1 MNDEEVSTA
10 VVANVYD
17 HLKWMILTIVDLPQP
32 SLPFI
37 NRIRTAKIPGDPEET
52 SPHQGPPLSAAEQTA
67 SESSPSKSRRI
78 RKDSM
83 ENLESDPWASPALH
97 KGHTHTVENE
107 ATPST
112 NRVTAARPIS
122 TGLGGTT
129 RTTSTFTTHGD
140 DRSSVQIE
148 DTERASRSQPDGNGT
163 GWGSYGNSGDGFTS
177 GGPAGIGA
185 EGFATSRDGQG
196 MHPGS
201 AIGRSLGGGRTISR
215 GVEETVNVNLL
226 PDKEGMFLFQHRN
239 YEVKSARRASSVV
252 RRYSDF
258 VWLLDCLHK
267 RYPFRQLPLLP
278 PKRVA
283 GKMILS

>member
-1 MNDEEVSTA
+1 MV
-10 VVANVYD
+10 
-17 HLKWMILTIVDLPQP
+17 LTIVDLPQP

-37 NRIRTAKIPGDPEET
+37 NRLKTAKIPGDPEET
-52 SPHQGPPLSAAEQTA
+52 SPHQGPSLSATKQT
-67 SESSPSKSRRI
+67 SPESSPSKSRRL

-83 ENLESDPWASPALH
+83 ENLDSDPWGSPALH
-97 KGHTHTVENE
+97 KGHTHAVENE

-112 NRVTAARPIS
+112 NGVTAARPIS
-122 TGLGGTT
+122 TGLGGAT

-148 DTERASRSQPDGNGT
+148 DTDQASRSQPDGNGA
-163 GWGSYGNSGDGFTS
+163 GWGSYGNTGDGFAS
-177 GGPAGIGA
+177 GEPTGIGA
-185 EGFATSRDGQG
+185 DGYTASRDGQG

-201 AIGRSLGGGRTISR
+201 AIGRSLGGGRTTNR
-215 GVEETVNVNLL
+215 GVEETVTVNLL

-239 YEVKSARRASSVV
+239 YEVKSARRSSSVV

-283 GKMILS
+283 GKTILS

>member
-1 MNDEEVSTA
+1 MF
-10 VVANVYD
+10 
-17 HLKWMILTIVDLPQP
+17 LTIVDLPQP

-37 NRIRTAKIPGDPEET
+37 NRIKTAKIPGDPEET
-52 SPHQGPPLSAAEQTA
+52 SPHPGLSLLAAEQTSA
-67 SESSPSKSRRI
+67 ESSPSKSRRL

-83 ENLESDPWASPALH
+83 ENLDSDPWGSPALH
-97 KGHTHTVENE
+97 KGHTHAVENE

-112 NRVTAARPIS
+112 NGVTAARPIS
-122 TGLGGTT
+122 TNLGGTT
-129 RTTSTFTTHGD
+129 RTTSTFTTHED
-140 DRSSVQIE
+140 DRSSIQIE
-148 DTERASRSQPDGNGT
+148 DTDQTSRTQPDGNGA
-163 GWGSYGNSGDGFTS
+163 GWGSYGNTGDGFTS
-177 GGPAGIGA
+177 GEPIGIGA
-185 EGFATSRDGQG
+185 EGFTASRDGHG

-201 AIGRSLGGGRTISR
+201 GIGRSLGGGRTTSR
-215 GVEETVNVNLL
+215 GVEETVTVNLL